1 MPLTGSRTVA
11 LSVSALALALLPCTR
26 TSHTQAVWH
35 LHLHPAPHPCTV
47 SPGAPPAPAPSPAQH
62 TPHRQRHSL
71 DVELGEDDVG
81 DRCRRGTLAPIG
93 EGCEKRRS
101 TVAELAGQPRY
112 WRAITERLRNFLA
125 FSFHQSSASHSVL
138 YSIWGSARYAASS
151 SACGL
156 SAAVGVSTTGAAV
169 WAAPATRGAKKDTAD
184 CRKTCAAVGRTTHFT
199 GITSQYYVPR
209 SN

>member
-81 DRCRRGTLAPIG
+81 DRCRRGSLAPIG
-93 EGCEKRRS
+93 EGDAHLREEALDGRRARRA
-101 TVAELAGQPRY
+101 AEILARHHREVGELLGVLLPPV
-112 WRAITERLRNFLA
+112 ERVPLRL
-125 FSFHQSSASHSVL
+125 V
-138 YSIWGSARYAASS
+138 
-151 SACGL
+151 
-156 SAAVGVSTTGAAV
+156 
-169 WAAPATRGAKKDTAD
+169 
-184 CRKTCAAVGRTTHFT
+184 
-199 GITSQYYVPR
+199 
-209 SN
+209 

>member
-62 TPHRQRHSL
+62 TPHRQRQRHSL

-81 DRCRRGTLAPIG
+81 YCRRRGTLAPIRSIVG
-93 EGCEKRRS
+93 GTVEGTRRS
-101 TVAELAGQPRY
+101 LFPRSLTKRNDAPRY
-112 WRAITERLRNFLA
+112 RSLLSQE
-125 FSFHQSSASHSVL
+125 
-138 YSIWGSARYAASS
+138 GSQ
-151 SACGL
+151 
-156 SAAVGVSTTGAAV
+156 
-169 WAAPATRGAKKDTAD
+169 
-184 CRKTCAAVGRTTHFT
+184 TCPSMGF
-199 GITSQYYVPR
+199 
-209 SN
+209 